1 MAKKSTYNAKDIEVL
16 EGLEPVRK
24 RPGMYIGSTNQDG
37 LHHLVNEVLDNS
49 IDEVLAGHA
58 TDISFQYKKDGS
70 IKIKDNGRGIPIDF
84 HPKYKNKRALEVV
97 LTTLHA
103 GGKFNSNAY
112 KTSGGLHGVGISVV
126 NALSSL
132 LQVQVFKDGK
142 VYRQDY
148 SKGKVKTKIKIE
160 KCSKKLKG
168 TEISFIPDES
178 IFEETQFVPKKLY
191 NFINMKSVLVGGTT
205 INFEID
211 KELIKDKTPN
221 KKSFFYK
228 KGIEDYFQLEYAN
241 NTKLFEK
248 NFLLKSKIK
257 DNENFE
263 TLISFNTNENSSLMS
278 YCNTIETPDGGSHEN
293 GIRNGILK
301 AIKLY
306 GQKNQFS
313 KISNIN
319 HSDIFDYCNVIIS
332 IFINDPSFEGQTKK
346 RIIMPNLQKEIET
359 KTQQEFLL
367 WLNANKKNSK
377 ILLDNLIERALQRT
391 DLSKI
396 KELDRKSIKERNRL
410 PGKLVDCSSKSI
422 KDSEIFIVEGDSA
435 GGSAKQARNR
445 EFQAILPLRGKIL
458 NVYNVGLSKI
468 ADNNEIQNLIQSLGC
483 GIGKNFEISKLR
495 YEKIIL
501 MTDADVDGSH
511 IATLLITFFYKYMKS
526 LIDENKLYLAMPPL
540 FKIYNKNKS
549 FYAYDEKEK
558 DKLIEKEFKSD
569 NYNITRFKGLG
580 EMPADQLKET
590 TMDQNKRNLI
600 LINSEKA
607 KKDMK
612 NTESLFE
619 TLMGKQAE
627 LRFKFI
633 QNNANFI
640 KNLDV

>member
-132 LQVQVFKDGK
+132 LKVQVFKDGK

-148 SKGKVKTKIKIE
+148 SRGKVKTKIKIE
-160 KCSKKLKG
+160 KCNKKLKG
-168 TEISFIPDES
+168 TEISFIPDKS

-241 NTKLFEK
+241 NSKLFEK

-263 TLISFNTNENSSLMS
+263 TLISFNINENSSLMS

-319 HSDIFDYCNVIIS
+319 HSDIFDYSNVIIS

-422 KDSEIFIVEGDSA
+422 EDSEIFIVEGDSA

>member
-1 MAKKSTYNAKDIEVL
+1 M
-16 EGLEPVRK
+16 
-24 RPGMYIGSTNQDG
+24 
-37 LHHLVNEVLDNS
+37 
-49 IDEVLAGHA
+49 
-58 TDISFQYKKDGS
+58 
-70 IKIKDNGRGIPIDF
+70 
-84 HPKYKNKRALEVV
+84 
-97 LTTLHA
+97 
-103 GGKFNSNAY
+103 
-112 KTSGGLHGVGISVV
+112 
-126 NALSSL
+126 
-132 LQVQVFKDGK
+132 
-142 VYRQDY
+142 
-148 SKGKVKTKIKIE
+148 
-160 KCSKKLKG
+160 
-168 TEISFIPDES
+168 
-178 IFEETQFVPKKLY
+178 
-191 NFINMKSVLVGGTT
+191 
-205 INFEID
+205 
-211 KELIKDKTPN
+211 
-221 KKSFFYK
+221 
-228 KGIEDYFQLEYAN
+228 
-241 NTKLFEK
+241 
-248 NFLLKSKIK
+248 
-257 DNENFE
+257 
-263 TLISFNTNENSSLMS
+263 
-278 YCNTIETPDGGSHEN
+278 
-293 GIRNGILK
+293 
-301 AIKLY
+301 
-306 GQKNQFS
+306 
-313 KISNIN
+313 
-319 HSDIFDYCNVIIS
+319 
-332 IFINDPSFEGQTKK
+332 
-346 RIIMPNLQKEIET
+346 
-359 KTQQEFLL
+359 
-367 WLNANKKNSK
+367 
-377 ILLDNLIERALQRT
+377 
-391 DLSKI
+391 
-396 KELDRKSIKERNRL
+396 
-410 PGKLVDCSSKSI
+410 
-422 KDSEIFIVEGDSA
+422 VEGDSA

-607 KKDMK
+607 KKDLK
-612 NTESLFE
+612 NTENLFE

>member
-1 MAKKSTYNAKDIEVL
+1 M
-16 EGLEPVRK
+16 
-24 RPGMYIGSTNQDG
+24 
-37 LHHLVNEVLDNS
+37 
-49 IDEVLAGHA
+49 
-58 TDISFQYKKDGS
+58 
-70 IKIKDNGRGIPIDF
+70 
-84 HPKYKNKRALEVV
+84 
-97 LTTLHA
+97 
-103 GGKFNSNAY
+103 
-112 KTSGGLHGVGISVV
+112 
-126 NALSSL
+126 
-132 LQVQVFKDGK
+132 
-142 VYRQDY
+142 
-148 SKGKVKTKIKIE
+148 
-160 KCSKKLKG
+160 
-168 TEISFIPDES
+168 
-178 IFEETQFVPKKLY
+178 
-191 NFINMKSVLVGGTT
+191 
-205 INFEID
+205 
-211 KELIKDKTPN
+211 
-221 KKSFFYK
+221 
-228 KGIEDYFQLEYAN
+228 
-241 NTKLFEK
+241 
-248 NFLLKSKIK
+248 
-257 DNENFE
+257 
-263 TLISFNTNENSSLMS
+263 
-278 YCNTIETPDGGSHEN
+278 
-293 GIRNGILK
+293 
-301 AIKLY
+301 
-306 GQKNQFS
+306 
-313 KISNIN
+313 
-319 HSDIFDYCNVIIS
+319 
-332 IFINDPSFEGQTKK
+332 
-346 RIIMPNLQKEIET
+346 
-359 KTQQEFLL
+359 
-367 WLNANKKNSK
+367 
-377 ILLDNLIERALQRT
+377 
-391 DLSKI
+391 
-396 KELDRKSIKERNRL
+396 
-410 PGKLVDCSSKSI
+410 VDCSSKSI

>member
-1 MAKKSTYNAKDIEVL
+1 M
-16 EGLEPVRK
+16 
-24 RPGMYIGSTNQDG
+24 
-37 LHHLVNEVLDNS
+37 
-49 IDEVLAGHA
+49 
-58 TDISFQYKKDGS
+58 
-70 IKIKDNGRGIPIDF
+70 
-84 HPKYKNKRALEVV
+84 
-97 LTTLHA
+97 
-103 GGKFNSNAY
+103 
-112 KTSGGLHGVGISVV
+112 
-126 NALSSL
+126 
-132 LQVQVFKDGK
+132 
-142 VYRQDY
+142 
-148 SKGKVKTKIKIE
+148 
-160 KCSKKLKG
+160 
-168 TEISFIPDES
+168 
-178 IFEETQFVPKKLY
+178 
-191 NFINMKSVLVGGTT
+191 
-205 INFEID
+205 
-211 KELIKDKTPN
+211 
-221 KKSFFYK
+221 
-228 KGIEDYFQLEYAN
+228 
-241 NTKLFEK
+241 
-248 NFLLKSKIK
+248 
-257 DNENFE
+257 
-263 TLISFNTNENSSLMS
+263 
-278 YCNTIETPDGGSHEN
+278 
-293 GIRNGILK
+293 
-301 AIKLY
+301 
-306 GQKNQFS
+306 
-313 KISNIN
+313 
-319 HSDIFDYCNVIIS
+319 
-332 IFINDPSFEGQTKK
+332 
-346 RIIMPNLQKEIET
+346 
-359 KTQQEFLL
+359 
-367 WLNANKKNSK
+367 
-377 ILLDNLIERALQRT
+377 
-391 DLSKI
+391 
-396 KELDRKSIKERNRL
+396 
-410 PGKLVDCSSKSI
+410 
-422 KDSEIFIVEGDSA
+422 
-435 GGSAKQARNR
+435 
-445 EFQAILPLRGKIL
+445 QAILPLRGKIL

>member
-241 NTKLFEK
+241 NSKLFEK

-263 TLISFNTNENSSLMS
+263 TLISFNTNEYSSLMS

-319 HSDIFDYCNVIIS
+319 HSDIFDYSNVIIS